1 MNIALAILLAGS
13 AGMGVPAASGEEP
26 VAWLPPPMPSDQG
39 LRWGS
44 KAGRLRS
51 APSPGL
57 ADPAAKR
64 RRKAQRAARRE
75 QRGRR

>member
-1 MNIALAILLAGS
+1 MNLALAILLAGS
-13 AGMGVPAASGEEP
+13 AGMGVPAAGGGD
-26 VAWLPPPMPSDQG
+26 VVVWLPPIQSDQG

-44 KAGRLRS
+44 QAGRLRS

-57 ADPAAKR
+57 ADRAVKR

-75 QRGRR
+75 QRRRR

>member
-1 MNIALAILLAGS
+1 MNLSMALLLAGA
-13 AGMGVPAASGEEP
+13 AGMGVPAAGGEDL
-26 VAWLPPPMPSDQG
+26 VALLPPPMPADQG
-39 LRWGS
+39 LRWASRSGPS
-44 KAGRLRS
+44 RS
-51 APSPGL
+51 APS

>member
-1 MNIALAILLAGS
+1 MNLALAMLLAGA
-13 AGMGVPAASGEEP
+13 AGGEDL

-44 KAGRLRS
+44 QAGRFRS